1 MLRAMAYNSDRTGGL
16 FADLAVHDSR
26 ETIKRALAAA
36 EELLQMR
43 IRYRSDWAG
52 ERPRPTLAEASRAS
66 GVRRDDGA
74 VAVPLRFSDGRPAG
88 ELRCTGSPGDPV
100 SERDIAF
107 LQVLARIVAAQ
118 LEAEEQ
124 ELERRRLQAET
135 MGVQALLA
143 AIDAR
148 DHYTGDHS
156 KSVVQLSSQVA
167 RQLDLSARQIV
178 ETEQVAL
185 LHDVGK
191 VAVPDQILQKVGPL
205 DNHERAVIEEHPV
218 VGAKIVRS
226 IAGLA
231 HLAPAIRAGH
241 ERWDGAGYP
250 DGLAGEDI
258 PIVSRITFVCD
269 AFDAMTTDRPYQ
281 AAMSPGEALFELRRC
296 AGTQFDPRVVEAFA
310 GALATRRQPASV

>member
-1 MLRAMAYNSDRTGGL
+1 MLHAMPHNADRTGGF

-36 EELLQMR
+36 EELLDLR
-43 IRYRSDWAG
+43 IDYRSDWAG
-52 ERPRPTLAEASRAS
+52 DRLRLALESGSRSAEL
-66 GVRRDDGA
+66 RRDGDA
-74 VAVPLRFSDGRPAG
+74 VAVPLRFSDGRVAG
-88 ELRCTGSPGDPV
+88 ELRCEGSEGEPV
-100 SERDIAF
+100 SDRDVAF
-107 LQVLARIVAAQ
+107 LRVLARIVAGQ
-118 LEAEEQ
+118 LEGEEE
-124 ELERRRLQAET
+124 ELERRRLHAES

-143 AIDAR
+143 AVDAR

-156 KSVVQLSSQVA
+156 KSVVRLSAQVA
-167 RQLDLSARQIV
+167 RRLNLSTRQIT

-191 VAVPDQILQKVGPL
+191 VAVPDHILQKPGPL
-205 DNHERAVIEEHPV
+205 DARERKLIEDHPV

-241 ERWDGAGYP
+241 ERWDGRGYP
-250 DGLAGEDI
+250 DGLAGEGI

-269 AFDAMTTDRPYQ
+269 AFDAMTSDRPYRRSLGVDRARRELEANADSQ
-281 AAMSPGEALFELRRC
+281 FCSRAVHALMSVLDDESA
-296 AGTQFDPRVVEAFA
+296 
-310 GALATRRQPASV
+310 

>member
-1 MLRAMAYNSDRTGGL
+1 MLRVMPYNSDRTGGL
-16 FADLAVHDSR
+16 FAELAVHDSR

-36 EELLQMR
+36 EELLDLR
-43 IRYRSDWAG
+43 IDYRSDWADDARRKVSHAG
-52 ERPRPTLAEASRAS
+52 QTGDL
-66 GVRRDDGA
+66 RRDGNA
-74 VAVPLRFSDGRPAG
+74 VAVPLYFSDGRVAG
-88 ELRCTGSPGDPV
+88 ELRCSSGESEPV
-100 SERDIAF
+100 TDRDVEF
-107 LQVLARIVAAQ
+107 LRVLARIVAGQ

-124 ELERRRLQAET
+124 ELERRRLHAES
-135 MGVQALLA
+135 MGVRALLA

-156 KSVVQLSSQVA
+156 KSVVHLSSQVA
-167 RQLDLSARQIV
+167 HRLDLSRRQIV

-191 VAVPDQILQKVGPL
+191 VAVPDEILQKRGPL
-205 DNHERAVIEEHPV
+205 DDHERAVIEEHPV

-269 AFDAMTTDRPYQ
+269 AFDAMTSDRPYRRSLGVDRARHELEANAGAQFCQRTVHALMTVIDAQ
-281 AAMSPGEALFELRRC
+281 AA
-296 AGTQFDPRVVEAFA
+296 
-310 GALATRRQPASV
+310 

>member
-1 MLRAMAYNSDRTGGL
+1 MLHAMPYNANRTGGL
-16 FADLAVHDSR
+16 FAELAVHDSR

-36 EELLQMR
+36 EELLDLR
-43 IRYRSDWAG
+43 IEYRSDWDG
-52 ERPRPTLAEASRAS
+52 DRLRMSLQGGPGAEL
-66 GVRRDDGA
+66 RRDGDA
-74 VAVPLRFSDGRPAG
+74 VAVPLRFSDGRVAG
-88 ELRCTGSPGDPV
+88 ELRCEGTVGDPV
-100 SERDIAF
+100 SDRDIAF
-107 LQVLARIVAAQ
+107 LRVLGRIVSSQ
-118 LEAEEQ
+118 LETEEE
-124 ELERRRLQAET
+124 ELERRRLHAES

-156 KSVVQLSSQVA
+156 KSVVRLSAQVA
-167 RQLDLSARQIV
+167 RRLNLSARQIA

-191 VAVPDQILQKVGPL
+191 VAVPDEILQKPGPL
-205 DNHERAVIEEHPV
+205 DEHERKLIEEHPV

-241 ERWDGAGYP
+241 ERWDGRGYP
-250 DGLAGEDI
+250 DGLAGDHI

-269 AFDAMTTDRPYQ
+269 AYDAMTSDRPYRRSLGVDRARRELEQ
-281 AAMSPGEALFELRRC
+281 NVGSQFCSATVHALMSIIDDAAA
-296 AGTQFDPRVVEAFA
+296 
-310 GALATRRQPASV
+310 

>member
-1 MLRAMAYNSDRTGGL
+1 MPYHSDRTGGL
-16 FADLAVHDSR
+16 FAELAVHDSR

-36 EELLQMR
+36 EELLELR
-43 IRYRSDWAG
+43 IDYRSD
-52 ERPRPTLAEASRAS
+52 AS
-66 GVRRDDGA
+66 GDDAELRLDGDA
-74 VAVPLRFSDGRPAG
+74 VTVPLRFSDGRVAG
-88 ELRCTGSPGDPV
+88 ELRCSGCDTDPATG
-100 SERDIAF
+100 RDIAF
-107 LQVLARIVAAQ
+107 MQVLARIVSSQ
-118 LEAEEQ
+118 LETEEA
-124 ELERRRLQAET
+124 ELERRRLQAES

-156 KSVVQLSSQVA
+156 KSVVQLSAQVA
-167 RQLDLSARQIV
+167 RRLGLTGRQIA

-191 VAVPDQILQKVGPL
+191 VAVPDHILQKPGPL
-205 DNHERAVIEEHPV
+205 DAHERALIEEHPV

-241 ERWDGAGYP
+241 ERWDGGGYP

-258 PIVSRITFVCD
+258 PIISRITFACD
-269 AFDAMTTDRPYQ
+269 AFDAMTSDRPYRRSLGVDRARRELEAHADSQFCSRSVHALMSVIDSQ
-281 AAMSPGEALFELRRC
+281 AA
-296 AGTQFDPRVVEAFA
+296 
-310 GALATRRQPASV
+310 

>member
-1 MLRAMAYNSDRTGGL
+1 MLRAMPYNSDRTGGL

-36 EELLQMR
+36 EELLDLR
-43 IRYRSDWAG
+43 IDYRSDWSGDRARAALSEAG
-52 ERPRPTLAEASRAS
+52 RA
-66 GVRRDDGA
+66 GDLRREDDA
-74 VAVPLRFSDGRPAG
+74 IAVPLCFSDGRIAG
-88 ELRCTGSPGDPV
+88 ELRCAGGHGDPV
-100 SERDIAF
+100 ADRDLAF
-107 LQVLARIVAAQ
+107 LRVLARIVSAQ
-118 LEAEEQ
+118 LEAEEE
-124 ELERRRLQAET
+124 ELERRRMHAES

-167 RQLDLSARQIV
+167 RRLDLSTRQIA

-191 VAVPDQILQKVGPL
+191 VAVPDEILQKPGPL
-205 DNHERAVIEEHPV
+205 DDHERAVIEEHPV

-258 PIVSRITFVCD
+258 PIISRITFVCD
-269 AFDAMTTDRPYQ
+269 AFDAMTSDRPYRRSLGVDRARRELEANVDAQFCSRVVHALMTVIDAQ
-281 AAMSPGEALFELRRC
+281 AA
-296 AGTQFDPRVVEAFA
+296 
-310 GALATRRQPASV
+310 